1 MADYTAD
8 AAGSNVG
15 TALTARTGTASSDTV
30 PAGAYLIVR
39 NTGAG
44 SHTLTFGNNY
54 LADGL
59 TVAGRVWTIPA
70 GAVYG
75 GRVEARWGDANG
87 RVSVAINGTA
97 SEVTYYIPGNI

>member
-8 AAGSNVG
+8 AAGTNVG
-15 TALTARTGTASSDTV
+15 AALTARTGTASSDTV
-30 PAGAYLIVR
+30 TAGSYMVAR

-44 SHTLTFGNNY
+44 SHTVTFGNNFT
-54 LADGL
+54 ADGL

-75 GRVEARWGDANG
+75 GRVESRWGDANG

-97 SEVTYYIPGNI
+97 AEVVYYLPGNI

>member
-15 TALTARTGTASSDTV
+15 TALTARTGTASADTV

-44 SHTLTFGNNY
+44 SHTVTFGNNFSV
-54 LADGL
+54 DG
-59 TVAGRVWTIPA
+59 TTSGQRVWTVAA

-75 GRVEARWGDANG
+75 GRVEARWGDSNG

-97 SEVTYYIPGNI
+97 AEVVYYIPGNV